1 MAIKEKG
8 NLVFMCID
16 CIYFLMLV
24 KAELGGSDEDLMG
37 WFFKEISNGN
47 GAYPKYQQNDL
58 KFGIANLV
66 GGEIARKAFD
76 LEKTDF

>member
-1 MAIKEKG
+1 
-8 NLVFMCID
+8 
-16 CIYFLMLV
+16 
-24 KAELGGSDEDLMG
+24 MG